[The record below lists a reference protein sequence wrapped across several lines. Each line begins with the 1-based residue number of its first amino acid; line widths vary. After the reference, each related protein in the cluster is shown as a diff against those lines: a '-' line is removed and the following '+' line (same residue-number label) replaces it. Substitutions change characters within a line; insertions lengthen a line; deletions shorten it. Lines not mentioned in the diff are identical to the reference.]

1 MAGHERYAI
10 RIQRGGGRL
19 RSQHVV
25 RVVLRA
31 GVGLREAAE
40 LVEEWARTMARAGG
54 NGHVVLEDATGR
66 CLEAWRVAGGT
77 ARATF
82 SVAWGYG
89 KEAG

>member
-1 MAGHERYAI
+1 MADHERYVI
-10 RIQRGGGRL
+10 RVQRGASRL
-19 RSQHVV
+19 RSEY

-54 NGHVVLEDATGR
+54 KGHVVLEDATGR
-66 CLEAWRVAGGT
+66 CLEVWRVAGGT